1 MTLSYNPNRVFRGH
15 KIKCIDFLLLSILE
29 NPGKQ
34 QRFHTRRLF
43 KWQHGIE
50 DHHSGGTN
58 IAYFNNTQY
67 YRDILFVD
75 VAPKTI
81 EYGRPWTRPLF
92 KSPQSQMHL
101 TIAGFNRA
109 NKLRTKLE
117 LPEVSWDS
125 AGHPLSCKLGKP
137 MEASA

>member
-1 MTLSYNPNRVFRGH
+1 MTPSYSPNRIFRDH

-58 IAYFNNTQY
+58 IAYFNNREY

-75 VAPKTI
+75 V
-81 EYGRPWTRPLF
+81 
-92 KSPQSQMHL
+92 SPQTTEYYSAYGNQTKSSWSQIHL
-101 TIAGFNRA
+101 TINGFDRA
-109 NKLRTKLE
+109 NKLRTKLGLAE
-117 LPEVSWDS
+117 ISWKS
-125 AGHPLSCKLGKP
+125 TGHPLSCKFGQ
-137 MEASA
+137 SVVQ

>member
-1 MTLSYNPNRVFRGH
+1 MTYNPNRIFRNH

-43 KWQHGIE
+43 MWQHKVS
-50 DHHSGGTN
+50 DPHSGGTN

-75 VAPKTI
+75 VSPKTV
-81 EYGRPWTRPLF
+81 EYWNNITGHQL
-92 KSPQSQMHL
+92 KSTQSQIYL
-101 TIAGFNRA
+101 TINGFDRA
-109 NKLRTKLE
+109 NKLRTKLG
-117 LPEVSWDS
+117 LPQISWDS
-125 AGHPLSCKLGKP
+125 AGHPQSCKLGKP
-137 MEASA
+137 LEASA